1 MIEERSAGAIIFR
14 RDKDDKKKIY
24 YLLLKYG
31 SSHWGFAKG
40 NIEENEKPKETT
52 IREIEEETGLNDI
65 KLVNDF
71 SELIEYYYYRDG
83 SKIHKT
89 VQFFLGKT
97 DSKDVKIS
105 YEHEDYKW
113 VPLNEAIN
121 LLSFKNSQKIL
132 KKANNKIKSTLDQF
146 INK

>member
-14 RDKDDKKKIY
+14 RDKEDEKKIY

-31 SSHWGFAKG
+31 AGHWGFAKG

-52 IREIEEETGLNDI
+52 LREIEEETGLSDI
-65 KLVNDF
+65 KLVNNF
-71 SELIEYYYYRDG
+71 SELIEYYYYRSG
-83 SKIHKT
+83 SRVHKT
-89 VQFFLGKT
+89 VKFFLGKT
-97 DSKDVKIS
+97 NSKDVKIS

-113 VPLNEAIN
+113 APFNDAIN

-132 KKANNKIKSTLDQF
+132 KKAHNKIKSTLDQF